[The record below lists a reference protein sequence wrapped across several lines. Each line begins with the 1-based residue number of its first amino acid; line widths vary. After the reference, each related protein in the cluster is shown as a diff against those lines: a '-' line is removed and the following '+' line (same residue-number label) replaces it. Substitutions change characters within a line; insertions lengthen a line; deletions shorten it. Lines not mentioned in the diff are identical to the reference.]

1 MPATTVDHL
10 GDITRITDPV
20 SITPDAFVSA
30 LTAITM
36 ARRPE
41 VTITV
46 NDGRLSADVTGVT
59 GDVDWDEL
67 IGEAVDECIDA
78 APKGDP
84 VWLDRLL
91 LAGQAAVLAALAW
104 MFLYHVVL
112 A

>member
-1 MPATTVDHL
+1 MPVTTVDYL
-10 GDITRITDPV
+10 GEITRITDPV
-20 SITPDAFVSA
+20 SITPDVFVSA

-59 GDVDWDEL
+59 GEVDWDEL

-78 APKGDP
+78 APQGDP
-84 VWLDRLL
+84 VWFGLLL
-91 LAGQAAVLAALAW
+91 LAGQVGIVAALAG
-104 MFLYHVVL
+104 MLLYHVAL
-112 A
+112 G